1 MDIKSVIQRHG
12 FQLQEV
18 SVKMKVKHSTL
29 SGMLSGNPTIGTLR
43 KIVDAINAMND
54 EKQLADRCY
63 LAEFF
68 ADELPEDFTLTSSAQ
83 PAPQP
88 ADKMGSAHEVS
99 TEGKQSPDEL
109 PWERKMTVAE
119 ELQVVED
126 EPVLTADV
134 ALICPHC
141 HEAIKMGFIK

>member
-18 SVKMKVKHSTL
+18 SAKMEVKHSTL

-43 KIVDAINAMND
+43 KIVDAINAMNE

-68 ADELPEDFTLTSSAQ
+68 ADELPEGFTLTSSSQ
-83 PAPQP
+83 PAPQSAQP
-88 ADKMGSAHEVS
+88 EAPKTEASAPQTATAQADA
-99 TEGKQSPDEL
+99 L
-109 PWERKMTVAE
+109 PFR
-119 ELQVVED
+119 D

-141 HEAIKMGFIK
+141 HEAIKMGFVK

>member
-18 SVKMKVKHSTL
+18 SAKMEVKHSTL

-43 KIVDAINAMND
+43 KIVDAINTMNE

-68 ADELPEDFTLTSSAQ
+68 ADELPEGFTLASSASSEEPAAE
-83 PAPQP
+83 PAPKASEHQP
-88 ADKMGSAHEVS
+88 QA
-99 TEGKQSPDEL
+99 DEL
-109 PWERKMTVAE
+109 PFGQQGSEKKE
-119 ELQVVED
+119 EKQ
-126 EPVLTADV
+126 EPALTPDV
-134 ALICPHC
+134 AFICPHC
-141 HEAIKMGFIK
+141 HEAIKLGFVR

>member
-99 TEGKQSPDEL
+99 TEGWLRSYRS
-109 PWERKMTVAE
+109 WRTSR
-119 ELQVVED
+119 
-126 EPVLTADV
+126 
-134 ALICPHC
+134 C
-141 HEAIKMGFIK
+141 